1 MYSDPSDLL
10 REILIH
16 WLKTAADPPPT
27 WEAVVTALKSPIVG
41 EKNIAAHL
49 KSRYCPALQDVMDES
64 NSSTKA
70 EKSEGTLS
78 FLLFRC

>member
-27 WEAVVTALKSPIVG
+27 WEAVVIALKSPIVG

-78 FLLFRC
+78 FL